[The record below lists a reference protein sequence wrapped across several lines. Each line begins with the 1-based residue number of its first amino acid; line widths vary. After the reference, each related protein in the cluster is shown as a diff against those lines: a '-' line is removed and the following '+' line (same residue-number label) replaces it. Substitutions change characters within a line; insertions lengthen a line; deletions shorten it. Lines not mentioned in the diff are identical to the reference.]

1 MSHFDEAVEIILR
14 HEGGYVDHPSD
25 PGGRTNFG
33 ISQRAYPTIDIKQL
47 TRDAAKAI
55 YKRDYWDVCKCEEL
69 PWPLSLYVFDAGV
82 NQGTGRALR
91 MLQRTL
97 GVKEDGNIGPVT
109 RAAITQSKHIGP
121 HYMATRA
128 IAYSELSS
136 FAIFGRGWMRRIF
149 TILNDATK

>member
-1 MSHFDEAVEIILR
+1 MSRFPEAVEVILK

-33 ISQRAYPTIDIKQL
+33 ISQRAYPNIDIKNL

-55 YKRDYWDVCKCEEL
+55 YKRDYWDVCKCDEF
-69 PWPLSLYVFDAGV
+69 PWPLSLFVFDAGV

-91 MLQRTL
+91 LLQRTV

-109 RAAITQSKHIGP
+109 RAAIAKYQDVGA

-128 IAYSELSS
+128 IAYSELAS

-149 TILNDATK
+149 TILSDAK